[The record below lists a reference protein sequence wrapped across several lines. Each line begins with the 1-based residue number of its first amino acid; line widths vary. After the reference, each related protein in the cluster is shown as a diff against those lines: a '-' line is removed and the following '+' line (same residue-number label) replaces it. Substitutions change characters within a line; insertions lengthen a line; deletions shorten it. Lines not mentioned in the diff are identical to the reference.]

1 MESRTV
7 AVTDDDVEVL
17 DSDAEGADAFAT
29 YFAEANK
36 ACDRE
41 VMRLVMPLLLRYL
54 SRDSSILE
62 RAVGTLGGLFSCKR
76 PSSDRC

>member
-17 DSDAEGADAFAT
+17 DTDVEGTDAFAT

-41 VMRLVMPLLLRYL
+41 VLLYRESCSCFRALPV
-54 SRDSSILE
+54 SRVEHSFCE
-62 RAVGTLGGLFSCKR
+62 GL
-76 PSSDRC
+76 

>member
-17 DSDAEGADAFAT
+17 DTDAEGTDAFAT

-41 VMRLVMPLLLRYL
+41 VMRIILQLL
-54 SRDSSILE
+54 SRCTCLV
-62 RAVGTLGGLFSCKR
+62 A
-76 PSSDRC
+76 